1 MLEKSRSLFQRVVP
15 KTPEEISV
23 PAVKKARGFDAVLAD
38 IKKRQEREKS
48 LQLFD
53 SPQTRD
59 EDMVE
64 QISLLKWIKIKL
76 TLKIHPKIRYL
87 HLKIIKTRSLGA
99 LRALSSGWRLFRPF
113 DFVLRA
119 LWALRP
125 CDPRVGDWIGC

>member
-1 MLEKSRSLFQRVVP
+1 M
-15 KTPEEISV
+15 
-23 PAVKKARGFDAVLAD
+23 KKARGFDAVLAD

-87 HLKIIKTRSLGA
+87 HLKIIKN
-99 LRALSSGWRLFRPF
+99 
-113 DFVLRA
+113 
-119 LWALRP
+119 
-125 CDPRVGDWIGC
+125 